1 MSEATTAAADTT
13 NAAETVEQTTQ
24 SAADTLYP
32 ETKTE
37 QVDAKATET
46 PAEKVEAKTTETEA
60 TEKAESAE
68 KAPDKYEFEVDE
80 DSLITDAH
88 LDQIA
93 KYAKEHKL
101 SQEAAQKVVDLQAE
115 TLKTQ
120 RQSLQEEYKRTTETW
135 LGAAKAD
142 KEIGGDAFNR
152 NVEISR
158 RVVDRFASPEF
169 KKALNETGFGNH
181 PELLRTFVRIGQAM
195 AEDTLVV
202 QGATSSKTRS
212 MEDVF
217 YGSKN

>member
-120 RQSLQEEYKRTTETW
+120 RQSLQDEYKRTTETW